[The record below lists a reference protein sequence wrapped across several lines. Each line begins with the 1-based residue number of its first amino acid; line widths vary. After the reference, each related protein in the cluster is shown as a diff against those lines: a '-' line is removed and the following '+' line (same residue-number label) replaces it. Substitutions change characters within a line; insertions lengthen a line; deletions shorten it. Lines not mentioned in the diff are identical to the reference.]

1 MPKRSRTKGPA
12 PKAAG
17 RTGTTTV
24 AAKDH
29 AHAAS
34 VLTAD
39 LQERESTQ
47 TQAHEHSADESD
59 EADYAIGN
67 QLPEFVAKEFQF
79 ATCKSIYDA
88 SPNSSADDFGFVDD
102 VRVMGIGSRGFSSTY
117 NLCAAMCKK
126 TAYDKGAERQ
136 LLSFSDEDEGKVR
149 ILKFSMFCCYKCVT
163 LYLFFR

>member
-47 TQAHEHSADESD
+47 TQAQEHSADESD

-79 ATCKSIYDA
+79 ATRQSIYDA
-88 SPNSSADDFGFVDD
+88 SPNSSADDFGFVDH
-102 VRVMGIGSRGFSSTY
+102 VRVMGIGSRGFSMAY